1 MVSSPQLPG
10 RRASTELTVTS
21 LLPAF
26 AVERGGLERALS
38 VSGEAALSSAQ
49 TVSAI
54 RGALD
59 RTGAA
64 FAHSTEDPALQKT
77 GLWLIEVI
85 KSGAGVLD
93 RAVTADISYIET
105 GTPARGVSGLLGKPS
120 FFYGAAG
127 LLGLVG
133 LVQGAGLVVLSAAL
147 LAGLHTLEPKRWKQ
161 FLKLLPRR
169 KPPAALEDHTGRQYK
184 AEARLSVDAAGLI
197 GQIEDALKTADHIL
211 SRLAEPQ
218 VQDHWADTPQLA
230 AMLQNLLEAGGAG
243 DSDFALE
250 LIEKELPSLLR
261 SGGISVVT
269 YSKKTSEYFDELP
282 GIGAG
287 AKIEMAAPAL
297 LRENGSIL
305 RRGTVWVRS

>member
-1 MVSSPQLPG
+1 MSSSLTLPG
-10 RRASTELTVTS
+10 RPPPTDVAAPS
-21 LLPAF
+21 LLPGF
-26 AVERGGLERALS
+26 TLERGALMA
-38 VSGEAALSSAQ
+38 VLQGRDEHILTSAQ

-64 FAHSTEDPALQKT
+64 FARTTDDPALQKA

-93 RAVTADISYIET
+93 RAVSTDITYVET
-105 GTPARGVSGLLGKPS
+105 GTPSAGVAGLLGKPT

-127 LLGLVG
+127 ILAAVG
-133 LVQGAGLVVLSAAL
+133 LVQGAGLVVLSAVV
-147 LAGLHTLEPKRWKQ
+147 LAGLHTLEPKRWK
-161 FLKLLPRR
+161 KLLAVLPRT
-169 KPPAALEDHTGRQYK
+169 KSPAALEDQSGRQFT
-184 AEARLSVDAAGLI
+184 AQARLSVDAAGLI

-218 VQDHWADTPQLA
+218 TQTHWADTPRLA

-261 SGGISVVT
+261 SGGVSVVS
-269 YSKKTSEYFDELP
+269 YSKKTMKYFDELP
-282 GIGAG
+282 GMGDG
-287 AKIEMAAPAL
+287 PKIEMAAPAL
-297 LRENGSIL
+297 LREDGSLL
-305 RRGTVWVRS
+305 RRGTVWVRL